1 MSIFNFCFLRTSTKV
16 LLNFSVI
23 LRYFFTMSSGGDSQL
38 ISFTLF
44 QMRAG
49 DNDQQINC
57 MWPYSDQTNF
67 YKISITTLM

>member
-1 MSIFNFCFLRTSTKV
+1 
-16 LLNFSVI
+16 
-23 LRYFFTMSSGGDSQL
+23 MSSGGDNQL